1 MNSRLDMALH
11 MALMEFQECRDVSN
25 RVHFTIDH
33 GNDRHIMVSTLP
45 ESEYYDVIYDRHEYL
60 GSVGMNCGL
69 MAFCDAVIRL
79 LKAS

>member
-11 MALMEFQECRDVSN
+11 MALMEFQERRDVSD

-33 GNDRHIMVSTLP
+33 GNDMYIIVSTLP
-45 ESEYYDVIYDRHEYL
+45 GSEYYDVIDDRHEYL